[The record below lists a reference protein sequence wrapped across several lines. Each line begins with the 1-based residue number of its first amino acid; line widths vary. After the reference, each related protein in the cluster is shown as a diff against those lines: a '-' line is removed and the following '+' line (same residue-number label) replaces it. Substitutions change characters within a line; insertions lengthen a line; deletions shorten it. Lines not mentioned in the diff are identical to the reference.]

1 MNFKKIFTGLFVL
14 LVVFAVSPEVAAQKV
29 LLRLDLNEGDTYS
42 YVNAVDQTIT
52 QDIMGMNQVIK
63 QEITF
68 HYDATVV
75 EKMGDDYKIK
85 YTYTRAIFNMD
96 GGPMMGVT
104 EYDSDNEDE
113 EVAPMARGY
122 AGLIGQSFTAT
133 MNSQGEI
140 GEVEGVS
147 AMLDNMME
155 QFGDMPDTEKANIR
169 TSMEAQFGDEGIKS
183 TIQAASP
190 SFPEKKMKVGK
201 PWESEDVLQS
211 GFKMNKTS
219 TFVITS
225 ASDSEVAIDIDAT
238 LVSDPESSMETNG
251 MNLNYDVT
259 GDATGNQVLDRTS
272 GMVKTMTLDQNM
284 TGEVTATGGMM
295 GDGMTWPITIESKTT
310 ITLVE

>member
-1 MNFKKIFTGLFVL
+1 MNVKRIFAGLFVL
-14 LVVFAVSPEVAAQKV
+14 LMVFAASPEATAQKV
-29 LLRLDLNEGDTYS
+29 LLRLNLNEGDTYS
-42 YVNAVDQTIT
+42 YINAVDQTIT

-63 QEITF
+63 QEIIF
-68 HYDATVV
+68 YYDATVE
-75 EKMGDDYKIK
+75 EKMDDAYKIK

-104 EYDSDNEDE
+104 EYDSEDGE
-113 EVAPMARGY
+113 EDVPPMALGY
-122 AGLIGQSFTAT
+122 AGLVGQSFTAT
-133 MNSQGEI
+133 MNSLGEV

-155 QFGDMPDTEKANIR
+155 QFGDMPATEKANIR
-169 TSMEAQFGDEGIKS
+169 ASMEGQFGDEGIKS

-190 SFPEKKMKVGK
+190 AFPEKKMKVGK
-201 PWESEDVLQS
+201 PWESIDVLQS

-225 ASDSEVAIDIDAT
+225 VSDSEVAIDVDAT

-259 GDATGNQVLDRTS
+259 GDGNGSQVLDRAS
-272 GMVKTMTLDQNM
+272 GMVKTMTLEQNM
-284 TGEVTATGGMM
+284 SGEVTATGGMM
-295 GDGMTWPITIESKTT
+295 GEGMTWPMSIVSTTT

>member
-1 MNFKKIFTGLFVL
+1 MNFKRIFAGLFVL
-14 LVVFAVSPEVAAQKV
+14 LMVFAVSPEAAAQKV

-42 YVNAVDQTIT
+42 YINAVDQTIT

-68 HYDATVV
+68 HYDAMIESKT
-75 EKMGDDYKIK
+75 DDEYQIK

-96 GGPMMGVT
+96 GGPMMGVA
-104 EYDSDNEDE
+104 EYDSENEE
-113 EVAPMARGY
+113 EEIPPMARGY

-133 MNSQGEI
+133 MNSLGEV

-147 AMLDNMME
+147 AMLDHMME
-155 QFGDMPDTEKANIR
+155 QFGDMPATEKANIR
-169 TSMEAQFGDEGIKS
+169 ASMEGQFGDEGIKS

-190 SFPEKKMKVGK
+190 AFPVKKVKVGK
-201 PWESEDVLQS
+201 AWESEDVLQS
-211 GFKMNKTS
+211 GFKMNKS
-219 TFVITS
+219 SNFVITS
-225 ASDSEVAIDIDAT
+225 ATDSEVMIDVTST

-259 GDATGNQVLDRTS
+259 GDGTGSQILDRAS
-272 GMVKTMTLDQNM
+272 GMVKSMTLDQNM
-284 TGEVTATGGMM
+284 SGEVTATGGMM
-295 GDGMTWPITIESKTT
+295 GEGMTWPMSIVSTTT

>member
-1 MNFKKIFTGLFVL
+1 M
-14 LVVFAVSPEVAAQKV
+14 VFAASPEATAQKV
-29 LLRLDLNEGDTYS
+29 LLRLDLTEGDTYS

-68 HYDATVV
+68 HYDAMV
-75 EKMGDDYKIK
+75 EEKTGDDYKIK

-104 EYDSDNEDE
+104 EYDSDNEDA

-155 QFGDMPDTEKANIR
+155 QFGDMPAAEKANIR

-201 PWESEDVLQS
+201 PWESIDVLQS
-211 GFKMNKTS
+211 GFKMNKLS
-219 TFVITS
+219 NFVITS

-238 LVSDPESSMETNG
+238 LNSDPESTMETNG

-259 GDATGNQVLDRTS
+259 GDATGNQVLDRAS
-272 GMVKTMTLDQNM
+272 GMVKTMTLNQNM

-295 GDGMTWPITIESKTT
+295 GEGMTWPITIDSKTT

>member
-1 MNFKKIFTGLFVL
+1 MNFKRIFTGLVVL
-14 LVVFAVSPEVAAQKV
+14 LTLFAVAPEVVAQKV
-29 LLRLDLNEGDTYS
+29 LLRLNLNEGDTYS

-68 HYDATVV
+68 HYDATVE
-75 EKMGDDYKIK
+75 EKTEEGYKIK
-85 YTYTRAIFNMD
+85 YTYTRAIFKMD
-96 GGPMMGVT
+96 GGAMMGVT
-104 EYDSDNEDE
+104 EYDSENEDQE
-113 EVAPMARGY
+113 IAPMARGY
-122 AGLIGQSFTAT
+122 AGLVGQSFTAT
-133 MNSQGEI
+133 MNSKGEI
-140 GEVEGVS
+140 GEVKGVS
-147 AMLDNMME
+147 AMLDHMMD
-155 QFGDMPDTEKANIR
+155 QFGDMPDAEKANIR

-201 PWESEDVLQS
+201 PWESVDVLQS

-225 ASDSEVAIDIDAT
+225 ANDSEVAIDVDAA

-251 MNLNYDVT
+251 MSLNYDVT
-259 GDATGNQVLDRTS
+259 GDGTGNQVLDRAS
-272 GMVKTMTLDQNM
+272 GMVKSMTLEQNM
-284 TGEVTATGGMM
+284 SGEVTATGGMM
-295 GDGMTWPITIESKTT
+295 GEGMTWPMTIVSTTT